1 VRIMQGKRLTLRPAG
16 EADLDAIV
24 EMIAEPKVRRWWGR
38 TDRAQARRDLLDDP
52 DTETLAVELQG
63 ELIGIVLVSEANDPD
78 YRHASL
84 DISLKSAHH
93 GQGLGREALAVAI
106 EHLIR
111 ERGHHRI
118 TIDPAAENE
127 VAIRSYSRL
136 GFKPVGI
143 MRQYERAPDGQWRD
157 GLLMD
162 LLADEWDPHPWI
174 GTGSSSSAGS
184 KASIR
189 P

>member
-1 VRIMQGKRLTLRPAG
+1 MTVLQGRRLWLRPARDD
-16 EADLDAIV
+16 DLDGIV
-24 EMIAEPKVRRWWGR
+24 DVLSDPTVERWWGR
-38 TDRAQARRDLLDDP
+38 ADRAHARLDLLEDP
-52 DTETLAVELQG
+52 AIETLAVELEG
-63 ELIGIVLVSEANDPD
+63 ELIGIVLLSEELDPD

-93 GQGLGREALAVAI
+93 GRGLGREALALAI

-111 ERGHHRI
+111 DRGHHRV

-127 VAIRSYSRL
+127 VAIRCYTGL
-136 GFKPVGI
+136 GFQPVGI
-143 MRQYERAPDGQWRD
+143 MRRYERTPEGGWRD

-162 LLADEWDPHPWI
+162 LLADEWDPKPWI
-174 GTGSSSSAGS
+174 GTGPGSSAGANPS
-184 KASIR
+184 TR